1 MAAEVIPVAWEVAND
16 ENMRDIAASGTAY
29 ASPEWSHSVHVEPLG
44 LQAGR
49 TYWYRFTAGGARSPV
64 GRAHTAP
71 AASAAVSHL
80 KLALASCAQYEQ
92 GYFGAYRHIAADHP
106 DLVLH
111 VGDYIYESSWGR
123 DHVRKHGAPEPI
135 TLDDYRARYAL
146 YKSDPDL
153 QSAHLACPWL
163 VTWDDHEVENDYADD
178 LSENLDRPEW
188 FLARRAA
195 AYRAWYEHM
204 PAPRTMVPL
213 GPNAHIYTRIGYGN
227 LVNFFVLDDRQYRS
241 HEVCP
246 RPGRGGSNTVEAAE
260 CPALEDPKRTML
272 GAEQEQWL
280 DAGLAASNTQWTV
293 IAQQTLMAQ
302 FDRNPGA
309 GRKAWTDGWD
319 GYPVARKR
327 LLDSIQAKK
336 ARNPVV
342 LGGDVHSFNVAD
354 LKRDFDDPSSE
365 TVASEFGSGS
375 ITSQG
380 APMERVK
387 PLLAKNP
394 HIRFVDSSKRGY
406 LRLEMTPARC
416 VADLRAMES
425 VQKADAACATLK
437 SFVVEDGRP
446 GPKAA

>member
-1 MAAEVIPVAWEVAND
+1 
-16 ENMRDIAASGTAY
+16 
-29 ASPEWSHSVHVEPLG
+29 
-44 LQAGR
+44 
-49 TYWYRFTAGGARSPV
+49 
-64 GRAHTAP
+64 
-71 AASAAVSHL
+71 
-80 KLALASCAQYEQ
+80 
-92 GYFGAYRHIAADHP
+92 
-106 DLVLH
+106 
-111 VGDYIYESSWGR
+111 
-123 DHVRKHGAPEPI
+123 
-135 TLDDYRARYAL
+135 
-146 YKSDPDL
+146 
-153 QSAHLACPWL
+153 
-163 VTWDDHEVENDYADD
+163 
-178 LSENLDRPEW
+178 
-188 FLARRAA
+188 
-195 AYRAWYEHM
+195 
-204 PAPRTMVPL
+204 
-213 GPNAHIYTRIGYGN
+213 
-227 LVNFFVLDDRQYRS
+227 
-241 HEVCP
+241 
-246 RPGRGGSNTVEAAE
+246 
-260 CPALEDPKRTML
+260 
-272 GAEQEQWL
+272 
-280 DAGLAASNTQWTV
+280 
-293 IAQQTLMAQ
+293 MAQ